1 MDKVNCMTR
10 PANNGGKIQ
19 SDDNRNDRNN
29 PGSWSIN
36 ALVAKARN
44 ELTPVG
50 TLLILFLLVIA
61 CSSISFSVYSYAEK
75 HNGLLSDGF
84 KSAVLVS
91 ACVSTLVGVGL
102 LWETWKARRNRLELA
117 AG

>member
-19 SDDNRNDRNN
+19 SADDRNDRNN

-61 CSSISFSVYSYAEK
+61 CASISFAVYAYAEK